1 MVTMQTAINSMVT
14 LEVQHP
20 TRIVTVAATAAAAQ
34 SATSEA
40 AVKK

>member
-1 MVTMQTAINSMVT
+1 MVTMQTVITSMVT
-14 LEVQHP
+14 LEVQNP
-20 TRIVTVAATAAAAQ
+20 TRIVTVAAAAVQ